1 MATRTTIQ
9 LQNTVGVIEQTVT
22 LYKHWD
28 GYPSNVIPLIE
39 LAVKN
44 ANVNP
49 RNGRYT
55 SNVLAELIKLD
66 NEICITK
73 SHEVHGDTEYQYNL
87 KGKNLEIKQYDY
99 IEGNYIIITNNV
111 IEVALWEHKYSFTK
125 NGIKI

>member
-1 MATRTTIQ
+1 MATRSTIQ

-99 IEGNYIIITNNV
+99 ITGNYIIITNNV
-111 IEVALWEHKYSFTK
+111 IEVAL
-125 NGIKI
+125 